1 MHDPT
6 QNNSCKLQ
14 RGSANWF
21 HPETQI
27 SEVEMTRIAA
37 LFAATALFAAPAV
50 AGSYSAK
57 PLSVPASAKIIGKDI
72 SWTCGANGCQGAT
85 ETGRPL
91 VICQDLAKRAGR
103 LESFTVDGR
112 ALGRSE
118 EPACRG

>member
-1 MHDPT
+1 
-6 QNNSCKLQ
+6 
-14 RGSANWF
+14 
-21 HPETQI
+21 
-27 SEVEMTRIAA
+27 MTRIAA

-112 ALGRSE
+112 ALGTTDLDKCNAKAGA
-118 EPACRG
+118 PTALAHAN